1 MANSL
6 GSIAVIY
13 SFLHTVVSQWHEE
26 DDEAKSLFSGAA
38 TGALY
43 KSSAGAVKCATGAAF
58 GLGVAAVWAFLLKK
72 DERVSY
78 YV

>member
-1 MANSL
+1 MSNSL

-13 SFLHTVVSQWHEE
+13 SCLHTLASQWYE
-26 DDEAKSLFSGAA
+26 DDDEYKSLATGAL

-43 KSSAGAVKCATGAAF
+43 KASSGATKCGTGAAF
-58 GLGVAAVWAFLLKK
+58 GFGVAAIWAFLLKK